1 MMTDVRLHQPAVETR
16 CYISQCLRQQHITQS
31 DITYI
36 MLRDFLFMN
45 LFDKLHDVV
54 TFHNVYVSSTLLS
67 LT

>member
-45 LFDKLHDVV
+45 LFYKLHERYLWEIS
-54 TFHNVYVSSTLLS
+54 HSSQLKYY
-67 LT
+67 